1 MSSYI
6 FYQVYDEQG
15 KLHAP
20 AYGSCDPARYPFVGA
35 FMQKDV
41 GQAPK
46 LCIRCT
52 ELFATFD
59 TFAKNL
65 GFSEKD
71 IVNLAENGYGRD
83 PDHPLIFKML
93 SWDRPARPAGREH
106 IAPEAFRPKNQYLR
120 VCTNGRG
127 CFGLMVSIAEAEKS
141 ERWDDMQI
149 HEIAPPS
156 PPEGDQAKAGHGW
169 SKKHFTSAGG
179 FAGGFRDVGY
189 LRHLSGGNDK

>member
-41 GQAPK
+41 GQAPQAVHVCR
-46 LCIRCT
+46 LLSMMENASDSRCT

-71 IVNLAENGYGRD
+71 TVNLAENGYGRD

-93 SWDRPARPAGREH
+93 SWDR
-106 IAPEAFRPKNQYLR
+106 K
-120 VCTNGRG
+120 
-127 CFGLMVSIAEAEKS
+127 
-141 ERWDDMQI
+141 
-149 HEIAPPS
+149 
-156 PPEGDQAKAGHGW
+156 
-169 SKKHFTSAGG
+169 
-179 FAGGFRDVGY
+179 
-189 LRHLSGGNDK
+189 